1 MDRERRGTDCD
12 DDVTLSPPN
21 VVAES
26 PPNVVAGSPS
36 NVVAGSPS
44 NLVAHDKVKQING
57 KDKQIHARTCKQ
69 ANICQFEQAIIELNS
84 LIANIS
90 SNVQTDFDTVFLDTF
105 PQVYADHQYKKKNV
119 ELQKSMN

>member
-1 MDRERRGTDCD
+1 MPRRKGWKWSETKRKEWRERLRADGRRKAETERGKQWTKVDDGDGTVMDRERRGTDCD

-21 VVAES
+21 VVAGS

-44 NLVAHDKVKQING
+44 NLVAHDKGKQING

-69 ANICQFEQAIIELNS
+69 ANTGN
-84 LIANIS
+84 
-90 SNVQTDFDTVFLDTF
+90 
-105 PQVYADHQYKKKNV
+105 Y
-119 ELQKSMN
+119 